1 MFGFKK
7 LKRYL
12 RDPKFALGC
21 DLIQKHPNWMS
32 DKFFTETEWRI
43 IMGYKLDLRHPETFN
58 EKLQWLKV
66 YDKNP

>member
-12 RDPKFALGC
+12 RDPYFALGC

-32 DKFFTETEWRI
+32 DKFFTENVLFESFLTAI
-43 IMGYKLDLRHPETFN
+43 A
-58 EKLQWLKV
+58 
-66 YDKNP
+66 NPYSNWYW